1 MPQSR
6 ILITHVKSD
15 RLSRPFVFSAV
26 GHLVLFLG
34 GTFVTDLF
42 PPVEIVSG
50 STGVGGGQGGNLV
63 SVGLAADLGGGAGMY
78 KPAVTPRVQAAPPPP
93 AKRKQEVTPKAA
105 PDQVEFQQKTS
116 RKRRPRKKKPAAV
129 PSRAGSKDSQSKAQA
144 QVPRKADAGSGGT
157 GGAPTGSGG
166 GFGGGQ
172 GVRVGSGTG
181 QEGLHSWYAR
191 QVEQRVGQNWLRSS
205 LGNLARPVET
215 VVSFEVQRN
224 GHIYRIRLEQ
234 PSGVPAVD
242 LAAQRAIRASSPLPA
257 LPPELRN
264 RRVRFVTYFQY
275 PPR

>member
-15 RLSRPFVFSAV
+15 RLSRPFVFSAL
-26 GHLVLFLG
+26 GHAVLFLG
-34 GTFVTDLF
+34 ATFVTDLF

-63 SVGLAADLGGGAGMY
+63 AVGLAADLGGGAGMY
-78 KPAVTPRVQAAPPPP
+78 KPAVTPRVQAAPPPQ
-93 AKRKQEVTPKAA
+93 AKRKPEVTPKAA
-105 PDQVEFQQKTS
+105 PEQIEFQQKTS
-116 RKRRPRKKKPAAV
+116 RKRRPRPKKKAPA
-129 PSRAGSKDSQSKAQA
+129 PSRSGSKDSQSDARAQI
-144 QVPRKADAGSGGT
+144 PRKADAGSGGA
-157 GGAPTGSGG
+157 GGAPSGSGG

-205 LGNLARPVET
+205 LGALARPVEA
-215 VVSFEVQRN
+215 VVSFEVLRN
-224 GHIYRIRLEQ
+224 GRIHRVKLEQ
-234 PSGVPAVD
+234 PSGLRAVD

>member
-15 RLSRPFVFSAV
+15 RLSRPFLFSAV

-93 AKRKQEVTPKAA
+93 AKRKQEVTPKDA

>member
-6 ILITHVKSD
+6 ILITHVKSG

-26 GHLVLFLG
+26 GHVVLFLG
-34 GTFVTDLF
+34 ATFVTDLF

-50 STGVGGGQGGNLV
+50 STGVGGGQGGTLV

-78 KPAVTPRVQAAPPPP
+78 KPAVTPRVQAAPPPET
-93 AKRKQEVTPKAA
+93 KRKTEAVPEPSPNRT
-105 PDQVEFQQKTS
+105 EFQERTS
-116 RKRRPRKKKPAAV
+116 RKRTSRKKKKAAV
-129 PSRAGSKDSQSKAQA
+129 SSRTSSKDSQSDAKA
-144 QVPRKADAGSGGT
+144 QVPRKADAGSGGA
-157 GGAPTGSGG
+157 GGAPSGSGG

-172 GVRVGSGTG
+172 GVRVGGGTG

-205 LGNLARPVET
+205 LGTLARPVES
-215 VVSFEVQRN
+215 VVSFEVMRN
-224 GHIYRIRLEQ
+224 GAIHRVQLEQ
-234 PSGVPAVD
+234 SSGVRAVD

>member
-26 GHLVLFLG
+26 GHAVLFLG
-34 GTFVTDLF
+34 ATFVTDLF

-50 STGVGGGQGGNLV
+50 STGAGGGQGGNLV

-78 KPAVTPRVQAAPPPP
+78 KPAVTPRVQAAPPPRT
-93 AKRKQEVTPKAA
+93 KRKQEVTPKPA
-105 PDQVEFQQKTS
+105 PDQIEFQQKTS
-116 RKRRPRKKKPAAV
+116 RKRRSRPKKKAPV
-129 PSRAGSKDSQSKAQA
+129 PSRAGSKDSQSDARA

-157 GGAPTGSGG
+157 GGAPSGSGG

-191 QVEQRVGQNWLRSS
+191 QVEQRVGQNWLRAS
-205 LGNLARPVET
+205 LGGLARPVET
-215 VVSFEVQRN
+215 VVSFEVLRN
-224 GHIYRIRLEQ
+224 GRIHRINLEQ
-234 PSGVPAVD
+234 ASGVRAVD

>member
-1 MPQSR
+1 MSQSR

-15 RLSRPFVFSAV
+15 RLSRPFLFAAL
-26 GHLVLFLG
+26 GHVVLFLG
-34 GTFVTDLF
+34 ATFVTDLY

-50 STGVGGGQGGNLV
+50 GTGLGGGQGGNLV
-63 SVGLAADLGGGAGMY
+63 AVGLAADLGGGAGMY
-78 KPAVTPRVQAAPPPP
+78 KPAVTPRVQAAPPPET
-93 AKRKQEVTPKAA
+93 KSKKEVVPEPA
-105 PDQVEFQQKTS
+105 PDQTEFQQKTA
-116 RKRRPRKKKPAAV
+116 RKRRPRQKKKPAV
-129 PSRAGSKDSQSKAQA
+129 SSRTGSKDSKSDAKA
-144 QVPRKADAGSGGT
+144 QVPRKADAGSGGA
-157 GGAPTGSGG
+157 GGAPSGSGG

-172 GVRVGSGTG
+172 GVRVGAGTG

-205 LGNLARPVET
+205 LGTLGTPVET
-215 VVSFEVQRN
+215 VVSFEVMRN
-224 GHIYRIRLEQ
+224 GRIHRIQLER
-234 PSGVPAVD
+234 PSGVRAVD

>member
-15 RLSRPFVFSAV
+15 RFSRPFLFSAV

-129 PSRAGSKDSQSKAQA
+129 PSRAGSKDSQSKAKA

>member
-26 GHLVLFLG
+26 AHMVLFLG
-34 GTFVTDLF
+34 ATFVTDLF

-78 KPAVTPRVQAAPPPP
+78 KPAVTPRVQAAPPPQ
-93 AKRKQEVTPKAA
+93 ARRKQEVTPKPA
-105 PDQVEFQQKTS
+105 PEQVEFQQKTS
-116 RKRRPRKKKPAAV
+116 RKRRSRPKKKAPV
-129 PSRAGSKDSQSKAQA
+129 SSRAGSKDSQSDARA
-144 QVPRKADAGSGGT
+144 QVPRKADAGSGGA
-157 GGAPTGSGG
+157 GGAPSGSGG
-166 GFGGGQ
+166 GFGSGQ

-181 QEGLHSWYAR
+181 QAGLHSWYAR
-191 QVEQRVGQNWLRSS
+191 QVEQRVGQNWLRAS
-205 LGNLARPVET
+205 LGALARPVET
-215 VVSFEVQRN
+215 VVSFEVLRN
-224 GHIYRIRLEQ
+224 GRIHRVKLER
-234 PSGVPAVD
+234 PSGVRAVD

>member
-26 GHLVLFLG
+26 AHAVLFLG
-34 GTFVTDLF
+34 ATFVTDLF

-78 KPAVTPRVQAAPPPP
+78 KPAVTPRVQAAPPPQ
-93 AKRKQEVTPKAA
+93 AKRKQEVTPKPA
-105 PDQVEFQQKTS
+105 PEQVEFQQKTS
-116 RKRRPRKKKPAAV
+116 RKRRSRPKKKAPV
-129 PSRAGSKDSQSKAQA
+129 PSRAGSKDSQSDARA

-157 GGAPTGSGG
+157 GGAPSGSGG

-191 QVEQRVGQNWLRSS
+191 QVEQRVGQNWLRAS
-205 LGNLARPVET
+205 LGALPRPVET
-215 VVSFEVQRN
+215 VVSFEVLRN
-224 GHIYRIRLEQ
+224 GRIHRVKLEQ
-234 PSGVPAVD
+234 PSGVRAVD

>member
-15 RLSRPFVFSAV
+15 RLSRPFVFSAL
-26 GHLVLFLG
+26 GHAVLFLG
-34 GTFVTDLF
+34 ATFLTDLF

-50 STGVGGGQGGNLV
+50 STGAGGGQGGNLV
-63 SVGLAADLGGGAGMY
+63 AVGLAADLGGGAGMY
-78 KPAVTPRVQAAPPPP
+78 KPAVTPRVQAAPPPQT
-93 AKRKQEVTPKAA
+93 KSKKEVTPEAA
-105 PDQVEFQQKTS
+105 PDQTEFQQKVS
-116 RKRRPRKKKPAAV
+116 RKRRPRKQKKAAV
-129 PSRAGSKDSQSKAQA
+129 ASRAGSKDSNSDARA
-144 QVPRKADAGSGGT
+144 QVPRKADAGSGGA
-157 GGAPTGSGG
+157 GGAPSGAGG

-172 GVRVGSGTG
+172 GVRVGAGTG
-181 QEGLHSWYAR
+181 QEGIHSWYAR

-205 LGNLARPVET
+205 LGTLPKPVET
-215 VVSFEVQRN
+215 VVSFEVMRN
-224 GHIYRIRLEQ
+224 GRIHRIQLER
-234 PSGVPAVD
+234 PSGVRTVD

>member
-15 RLSRPFVFSAV
+15 RLSRPFLFSAV

-129 PSRAGSKDSQSKAQA
+129 PIPHRLQGLAIQGPGPGPPESGRRQRRNRWRPHRVRRRIRRRSGSSSRK
-144 QVPRKADAGSGGT
+144 RHRT
-157 GGAPTGSGG
+157 GGAALLVCTPGRATCRAELAP
-166 GFGGGQ
+166 
-172 GVRVGSGTG
+172 VLVG
-181 QEGLHSWYAR
+181 
-191 QVEQRVGQNWLRSS
+191 
-205 LGNLARPVET
+205 
-215 VVSFEVQRN
+215 
-224 GHIYRIRLEQ
+224 
-234 PSGVPAVD
+234 
-242 LAAQRAIRASSPLPA
+242 
-257 LPPELRN
+257 
-264 RRVRFVTYFQY
+264 
-275 PPR
+275 

>member
-6 ILITHVKSD
+6 ILITHVKND

-34 GTFVTDLF
+34 ATFVTDLF
-42 PPVEIVSG
+42 PPVEILSG

-93 AKRKQEVTPKAA
+93 TQRKREVTPKAE

-116 RKRRPRKKKPAAV
+116 RKRKSRPKKKAPVA
-129 PSRAGSKDSQSKAQA
+129 SRAGSKDSQSDAQA
-144 QVPRKADAGSGGT
+144 QVPRKADAGSGGA
-157 GGAPTGSGG
+157 GGAPSGSGG
-166 GFGGGQ
+166 GLGAGQ

-191 QVEQRVGQNWLRSS
+191 QVEQRVGQNWLRAS
-205 LGNLARPVET
+205 LGALARPVET
-215 VVSFEVQRN
+215 VVSFEVLRN
-224 GHIYRIRLEQ
+224 GRIHRIKLEQ
-234 PSGVPAVD
+234 PSGVGAVD

>member
-6 ILITHVKSD
+6 ILITHVKSG

-26 GHLVLFLG
+26 GHAVLFLG
-34 GTFVTDLF
+34 ATFVTDVF

-78 KPAVTPRVQAAPPPP
+78 KPAVTPRVQAAPPPQS
-93 AKRKQEVTPKAA
+93 KRKQEVTPKAA
-105 PDQVEFQQKTS
+105 PGQIEFQQKTS
-116 RKRRPRKKKPAAV
+116 RKRRSVKKKKAPV
-129 PSRAGSKDSQSKAQA
+129 PSRAGSKDSRSEARAQI
-144 QVPRKADAGSGGT
+144 PRKADAGSGGA
-157 GGAPTGSGG
+157 GGAPSGSGG

-205 LGNLARPVET
+205 LGALARPVEA
-215 VVSFEVQRN
+215 VVSFEVLRN
-224 GHIYRIRLEQ
+224 GRIHRVKLEQ
-234 PSGVPAVD
+234 PSGVRTVD

>member
-26 GHLVLFLG
+26 GHAVLFLG
-34 GTFVTDLF
+34 ATFVTDLF

-63 SVGLAADLGGGAGMY
+63 AVGLAADLGGGAGMY
-78 KPAVTPRVQAAPPPP
+78 KPAVTPRVRAAPPPET
-93 AKRKQEVTPKAA
+93 KKKTEVVPEPTPNRT
-105 PDQVEFQQKTS
+105 EFQEKKP
-116 RKRRPRKKKPAAV
+116 RKRRTRPKKKAAV
-129 PSRAGSKDSQSKAQA
+129 PSRAGSKDSQSDAQA
-144 QVPRKADAGSGGT
+144 QVPRKADAGSGGA
-157 GGAPTGSGG
+157 GGAPSGSGG

-172 GVRVGSGTG
+172 GVRVGDGTG

-205 LGNLARPVET
+205 LGSLARPVES
-215 VVSFEVQRN
+215 VVSFEVMRN
-224 GHIYRIRLEQ
+224 GEIHRIQLKQ
-234 PSGVPAVD
+234 SSGVRAVD